1 MAGMRFKEAGMATA
15 TSQLQGRSLLGLMQL
30 VSPTLPIGAFAYS
43 QGMETAIERGWIVDE
58 AEARGW
64 IMGVLQHSLVALEV
78 PLLERSYRAWQQGD
92 QNALMR
98 WNRFLFASRES
109 RELYEEERQLG
120 RALARLLRDLEVTG
134 AAEWNA
140 RDSQPALVTMF
151 ALAAVRWDVPMQ
163 QATEG
168 FLWSWCENQVAA
180 ALKLVP
186 LGQTAGQRLLL
197 EAAGQIPAAV
207 EKGIGLDD
215 AAIGQSAFGLA
226 MASAHHETQYSRL
239 FRS

>member
-1 MAGMRFKEAGMATA
+1 MATA
-15 TSQLQGRSLLGLMQL
+15 TSPLQGRALLSLMQL
-30 VSPTLPIGAFAYS
+30 ISPTLPIGAFAYS

-58 AEARGW
+58 AGAQAW
-64 IMGVLQHSLVALEV
+64 IMGLLQHSLAALEV
-78 PLLERSYRAWQQGD
+78 PLLARSYRAWQRGD
-92 QNALMR
+92 PAEVLR

-109 RELYEEERQLG
+109 RELYEEEQQLG
-120 RALARLLRDLEVTG
+120 RALARLLSDLEVAG
-134 AAEWNA
+134 AAGWNGGEQ
-140 RDSQPALVTMF
+140 QPALVTMF
-151 ALAAVRWDVPMQ
+151 ALAALRWEVALA
-163 QATEG
+163 QAIEG

-197 EAAGQIPAAV
+197 EAAAQIPAAV
-207 EKGIGLDD
+207 EAGIALEDER
-215 AAIGQSAFGLA
+215 IGQSAFGLA